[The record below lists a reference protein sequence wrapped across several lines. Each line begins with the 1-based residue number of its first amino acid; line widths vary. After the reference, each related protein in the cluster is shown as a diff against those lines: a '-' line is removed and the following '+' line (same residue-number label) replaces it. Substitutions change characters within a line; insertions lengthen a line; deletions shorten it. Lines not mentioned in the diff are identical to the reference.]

1 MKIGFCFSALAA
13 LSLTGCLEAR
23 PSECHSTVLAPLR
36 SVSGPK
42 TVAVNQP
49 ATYAISYELEGPCGK
64 FNSLSD
70 EATASP
76 NLRIVGVKVDYE
88 GCNCPQATIP
98 AQAIYTFQPTKAGT
112 YYLSFASSTK
122 LIADTLVVK

>member
-13 LSLTGCLEAR
+13 LGLTGCLEAR
-23 PSECHSTVLAPLR
+23 PSECHSTVLAPLL

-49 ATYAISYELEGPCGK
+49 ATYALNYKLESPCGK
-64 FNSLSD
+64 FNNVSD
-70 EATASP
+70 EAVAADT
-76 NLRIVGVKVDYE
+76 RVVGVKVDYE

-112 YYLSFASSTK
+112 YYLNFATATK

>member
-1 MKIGFCFSALAA
+1 MKIGFCLFVLAA
-13 LSLTGCLEAR
+13 LGLTGCLKAR
-23 PSECHSTVLAPLR
+23 PSECHSTVLAPVL

-49 ATYAISYELEGPCGK
+49 ATYGLSYELEGPCGK
-64 FNSLSD
+64 FNSVSD
-70 EATASP
+70 EAIASP

-98 AQAIYTFQPTKAGT
+98 AQAVYTFVPTKAGT
-112 YYLSFASSTK
+112 YYLNFAAGTNFVS
-122 LIADTLVVK
+122 DTLVVK